1 MQVRAGETVECHG
14 CHVTQTQN
22 GPTPLPHGRNNAL
35 ATPVNQGAGSSL
47 PLDLPNGLKTVPYLY
62 AQNGET
68 MAEVRYKRCN
78 LDGVLCDLTTTNID
92 PSVDVLY
99 TDVWTDPAD
108 ATVMVNS
115 PLTYSYAA
123 LQAAGEI
130 FDPAAAVPMNPPT
143 SSSCLTAW
151 DKKCRI
157 LINYEDHVH
166 LLWAKPRGAMDADTC
181 TNCHSTRVNDDPAD
195 LIQVPAGQLNLS
207 DNNLTDD
214 PTIVDNGQKHAYRE
228 LLETDTELE
237 LNAGGTAL
245 QERLISVDSGTV
257 DQDGNPIFVDV
268 PVNVTP
274 SMSANGANSGR
285 FMTKMRSTAGTV
297 DHSMLMSPSELRLV
311 TEWLD
316 IGAQYFNNPFDPRA
330 PQN

>member
-1 MQVRAGETVECHG
+1 
-14 CHVTQTQN
+14 
-22 GPTPLPHGRNNAL
+22 
-35 ATPVNQGAGSSL
+35 
-47 PLDLPNGLKTVPYLY
+47 
-62 AQNGET
+62 
-68 MAEVRYKRCN
+68 
-78 LDGVLCDLTTTNID
+78 
-92 PSVDVLY
+92 
-99 TDVWTDPAD
+99 
-108 ATVMVNS
+108 
-115 PLTYSYAA
+115 
-123 LQAAGEI
+123 
-130 FDPAAAVPMNPPT
+130 
-143 SSSCLTAW
+143 
-151 DKKCRI
+151 
-157 LINYEDHVH
+157 
-166 LLWAKPRGAMDADTC
+166 MDADTC
-181 TNCHSTRVNDDPAD
+181 TNCHSTRANDDPAD
-195 LIQVPAGQLNLS
+195 LIQVPAAQLNLS

-228 LLETDTELE
+228 LLFTDTELE

-257 DQDGNPIFVDV
+257 DPVTGAPIFIDV